1 LETDEGYSDIQDLIV
16 SKSVRTPTTEV
27 QRKYQIDINNERD
40 EKYEKN
46 IGKNKILMN
55 EFYMNNG
62 NRIKKLESDIE
73 ESKEKM
79 DIDK

>member
-1 LETDEGYSDIQDLIV
+1 MIV
-16 SKSVRTPTTEV
+16 SKSIREAKGEQ

-62 NRIKKLESDIE
+62 KRIKKLESDIE
-73 ESKEKM
+73 EHKGRM
-79 DIDK
+79 DMDK